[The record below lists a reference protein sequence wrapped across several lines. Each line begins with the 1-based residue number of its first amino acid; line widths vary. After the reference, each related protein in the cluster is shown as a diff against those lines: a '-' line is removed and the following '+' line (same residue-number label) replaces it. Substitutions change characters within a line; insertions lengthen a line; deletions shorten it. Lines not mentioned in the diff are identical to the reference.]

1 MTLDEF
7 RTEVQKCLKSERKVT
22 DVAFEPLEGDL
33 ERVYFW
39 DSGVRGNFLIAPG
52 KVTDKQT
59 LHLAVK
65 AQAQTAF
72 SDAKVQEA
80 KDAEKRVAD
89 AAALNEKGKK

>member
-7 RTEVQKCLKSERKVT
+7 RTEVQKCLKNERKVT
-22 DVAFEPLEGDL
+22 DVAFEPLQDGL

-39 DSGVRGNFLIAPG
+39 DNGVRGNFLMAAG

-65 AQAQTAF
+65 AQAQTAYEI
-72 SDAKVQEA
+72 AVQ
-80 KDAEKRVAD
+80 KDAEDKAL
-89 AAALNEKGKK
+89 AAVEA